1 MSPSNE
7 AERMEMSQVPYA
19 SAVRSLMFAMIGTRP
34 DIAQAARAVS

>member
-7 AERMEMSQVPYA
+7 AERMEMSQVLYA
-19 SAVRSLMFAMIGTRP
+19 SAMGSLMFTMIGTRP